1 MKTVLLYGA
10 LGWRPILH
18 ARFATGSVGRIRST
32 IGVCLVVLFQP
43 LLLWPSPVD
52 VETPKNADTENLKHM
67 SLEDLMQINVL
78 SSASFFPVQ
87 SDKNPGFAQ
96 TFSAAEIEDSP
107 IRTIGDLID
116 LKCPSFA
123 LGGSPRE
130 GLQMGGRGIT
140 SENTWRTLYLI
151 DGHNTNHRVHFGM
164 LEAVSTPVL
173 GDIKSLEV
181 ITGPGAIVYGSG
193 AFDGFINAIPRNGT
207 DDAGLTTTLE
217 YGFKEDLRKLEVGY
231 GYSYGPGRDIYI
243 DAAYFTSD
251 GFEANDKWGYE
262 SSKANQAWAAEL
274 GNFDTKAMIRTARPY
289 QFVGDNYRL
298 ATYVNCDDLK
308 VHVIFGE
315 TDQDMF
321 SFNEQGYVHSQY
333 LLWQAKYLS
342 ELNPANSL
350 EYILN
355 GELFDEYY
363 LWSANTLPAF
373 DLGAKSGGDEM
384 GTEGKLI
391 YRTEMIPRNRI
402 ALGGAVGAR
411 DMDSMEQL
419 FRKNDLIGPG
429 NDATGAYNSLALFGE
444 DFIALTED
452 LTAYAGLR
460 YDKLFQET
468 YQSLNSAAGVTPQPF
483 TPDDLDHVSPRVGLS
498 YQLGRNDT
506 VKLSY
511 QQGFRFPE
519 PAMYGWHE
527 LFDNVLGDG
536 GFERLP
542 TLKTETLDS
551 IELNYITKFPEERL
565 TLSFNLFHNT
575 YKDRLTWVWF
585 NRGDGYMQP
594 EGWDYAVKKVGW
606 VGSYVNIDGT
616 EYVDGGE
623 TVLGY
628 AITDDLYFNVGYQ
641 LVHIDNLDVVR
652 YPNQQVKLNLKSQFF
667 SGRLV
672 CDVYYIANPGGIDNS
687 DTVQNPIYDRS
698 RSMIDLAV
706 SYKLTKDT
714 KLKLVA
720 ENLLEDDVPP
730 PTFNMDSPQSGHVG
744 WDARRI
750 YLTMIT
756 HF

>member
-1 MKTVLLYGA
+1 MRAQSTML
-10 LGWRPILH
+10 WRH
-18 ARFATGSVGRIRST
+18 GRGCFSVGSVRRLRLI
-32 IGVCLVVLFQP
+32 IGVGVVVFFQP
-43 LLLWPSPVD
+43 LFLWPSPVD
-52 VETPKNADTENLKHM
+52 VLPPKDDDADSLKHM
-67 SLEDLMQINVL
+67 SIQDLMQISVL

-96 TFSAAEIEDSP
+96 TFTAAEIEDSP

-130 GLQMGGRGIT
+130 GLQIGGRGIT

-164 LEAVSTPVL
+164 LETISTPVL

-193 AFDGFINAIPRNGT
+193 AFDGFINVIPRNGT
-207 DDAGLTTTLE
+207 DDEGLTTSLE
-217 YGFKEDLRKLEVGY
+217 YGFNDDLRKLEAGY
-231 GYSYGPGRDIYI
+231 GVTYGLGRDVYI
-243 DAAYFTSD
+243 DVAYFTSD
-251 GFEANDKWGYE
+251 GFEADDAWGYE
-262 SSKANQAWAAEL
+262 NSKANQAWASEV
-274 GNFDTKAMIRTARPY
+274 GNYDTKAMIRTARPY
-289 QFVGDNYRL
+289 RFVGDNYRL
-298 ATYVNCDDLK
+298 ATYLNYDDFK
-308 VHVIFGE
+308 AHVIFGT

-321 SFNEQGYVHSQY
+321 SFNEQGFVHSQY
-333 LLWQAKYLS
+333 LLWQTKYLA
-342 ELNPANSL
+342 ELSRANSL
-350 EYILN
+350 EFILN

-373 DLGAKSGGDEM
+373 NLGAKSGGDEM

-411 DMDSMEQL
+411 QMESMEQL

-429 NDATGAYNSLALFGE
+429 NDATGEYMTLGLFGE

-460 YDKLFQET
+460 YDKMFQGT
-468 YQSLNSAAGVTPQPF
+468 YQSMNSVAGVTPSPF
-483 TPDDLDHVSPRVGLS
+483 TPDDLDHVSPRVGLM

-527 LFDNVLGDG
+527 LFDTVLEEG
-536 GFERLP
+536 GFESLP
-542 TLKTETLDS
+542 ELETETLDS
-551 IELNYITKFPEERL
+551 IELNYVKKFPEQRL
-565 TLSFNLFHNT
+565 NVSLNLFHNT
-575 YKDRLTWVWF
+575 YNNRLTWVWF
-585 NRGDGYMQP
+585 TRDGGYMQP
-594 EGWDYAVKKVGW
+594 EGWDQAVKTVGW
-606 VGSYVNIDGT
+606 AGSYVNIDGT

-623 TVLGY
+623 AVLSYTMTDNLYLNLGY
-628 AITDDLYFNVGYQ
+628 ELLD
-641 LVHIDNLDVVR
+641 IDNLDVVR
-652 YPNQQVKLNLKSQFF
+652 YPSQQLKVNLKAESF
-667 SGRLV
+667 SHRLV
-672 CDVYYIANPGGIDNS
+672 FDVYYIANPGGIDNP
-687 DTVQNPIYDRS
+687 DTVQNPIYERS

-706 SYKLTKDT
+706 SYKVTKDT
-714 KLKLVA
+714 KVKLVA
-720 ENLLEDDVPP
+720 ENVLEDDVPP
-730 PTFNMDSPQSGHVG
+730 PTFNMDSPQSGHTG

-750 YLTMIT
+750 YLTIVT